1 MPAPSDKG
9 EKPGLPD
16 PELNPMAN
24 PLLARNMGRW
34 AEVYF
39 TSPPEKREEA
49 VQELL
54 RELQKEAAA
63 PANGAA
69 KADERT
75 PVEAAAERPSPICP
89 ACLHRNRNDDR
100 FCGLCG
106 FPLASHEPESVAVKT
121 PVTPAPEPMVRS
133 EDGWEWLRDR
143 NLASLNSSVEPRNN
157 VWKYVVVA
165 AVLILGLIGSYAL
178 WSGKSATASR
188 PAAESTPSAAPPRKE
203 EAPSHQDRA
212 PSPAQPAP
220 TGSSDLTAPPRE
232 TPSAADEATLQADS
246 AVPSSPVRTGSEPAG
261 DDGQEELRQGKRYL
275 QGSGVPKSSGT
286 ASVWLWR
293 AVAKQNPEAVLL
305 LSDLYLHG
313 DGVPKSCDQARV
325 LLSAAA
331 RRGSTA
337 ANDKL
342 AALDAQCP

>member
-1 MPAPSDKG
+1 VPAPSDKG

-16 PELNPMAN
+16 PELNPMTN

-39 TSPPEKREEA
+39 TSPPEKREAA

-54 RELQKEAAA
+54 RELQKEAPA
-63 PANGAA
+63 PADSAA
-69 KADERT
+69 KAGERT
-75 PVEAAAERPSPICP
+75 PVETAAERPAPICP
-89 ACLHRNRNDDR
+89 ACLHRNRSDDR

-106 FPLASHEPESVAVKT
+106 FPLASQEPEPVAANT
-121 PVTPAPEPMVRS
+121 IVTPAPALTVRS

-157 VWKYVVVA
+157 VWKYLVVVA
-165 AVLILGLIGSYAL
+165 AVLVVGLIVFYAL
-178 WSGKSATASR
+178 WSGKPATASR
-188 PAAESTPSAAPPRKE
+188 PNAAESAPTAAPPRKE
-203 EAPSHQDRA
+203 EAPSNQDRA

-220 TGSSDLTAPPRE
+220 TGSSDLTESPRE
-232 TPSAADEATLQADS
+232 TPSAADEGTLQADS
-246 AVPSSPVRTGSEPAG
+246 AVPSTAGSEPAG

-275 QGSGVPKSSGT
+275 QGNGVPQSSGT

-293 AVAKQNPEAVLL
+293 AVAKQNSEAVLL
-305 LSDLYLHG
+305 LSEMYVRG

-331 RRGSTA
+331 KRGSTA

-342 AALDAQCP
+342 VTLQAQCP